1 MADMEEAS
9 KGAIVPVGPAAIG
22 TVPTSVTLGVWTITP
37 GTAAVWPRGLKARS
51 AAVFGP
57 LTPPTFWGVQ
67 IWPVLG
73 SRNCCCP
80 DVVGAWATLD
90 DAAMAPRAAA
100 RHPRRSDFPSSI

>member
-1 MADMEEAS
+1 MADREESS
-9 KGAIVPVGPAAIG
+9 KVAIGTVGPAAIG

-51 AAVFGP
+51 AGVSGP
-57 LTPPTFWGVQ
+57 LTPPTFCGVQ

-80 DVVGAWATLD
+80 GVAGAWATLD
-90 DAAMAPRAAA
+90 DAAMTPTATA
-100 RHPRRSDFPSSI
+100 RHPRR